1 MGFSLNDGVGGEMP
15 GYRARIDTHPGIA
28 NEHPPQGKQGHQLDG
43 DNPAQ
48 VTPEERIGRDH
59 GLAAFFEYQRV
70 LIKSRAILPTI
81 KKTVLLQG
89 LVFCR
94 M

>member
-1 MGFSLNDGVGGEMP
+1 MGFSLNDGIGGEMP
-15 GYRARIDTHPGIA
+15 GDRARIDTHPGIA
-28 NEHPPQGKQGHQLDG
+28 DEHPPQGEQQHQLDG
-43 DNPAQ
+43 DDPAQ
-48 VTPEERIGRDH
+48 VTPEERIGRNH
-59 GLAAFFEYQRV
+59 GLAAFFKYQQV

-81 KKTVLLQG
+81 KKTVLRQR